1 MGKFESM
8 MTGAGANI
16 AESMGGTRLQ
26 GGMSSAPTPTPS
38 FAEVPARLQGVAKM
52 KGAVEIPVEKI
63 HRDPNQP
70 REEFEEEGLKRLA
83 ESLRTKG
90 QLQPIRVRWDE
101 GQGGYLI
108 VCGERRWRAARMAG
122 LATLS
127 AVVIEG
133 EIDAGELLAVQLIEN
148 CLREDLRP
156 IEQARAYRAL
166 MESKGWS
173 IRQLA
178 AELALD
184 HSGVAKAL
192 TLLELPPVVQAEVD
206 QGNLLPTT
214 AYELT
219 KIPDSVEQEEL
230 ARRAVVEKLTGAK
243 VKEEIRARKDPRP
256 RPKRLEWKA
265 PGGVVVAV
273 TLPDPNQG
281 EDAAL
286 EALQAVAK
294 LIRQARASRTE
305 AA

>member
-26 GGMSSAPTPTPS
+26 GGMSSTPAPTPS
-38 FAEVPARLQGVAKM
+38 FAGVPVRLQGVAKM

-83 ESLRTKG
+83 ESLRAKG

-122 LATLS
+122 LATLG

-192 TLLELPPVVQAEVD
+192 TLLELPPAVQAEVD

-294 LIRQARASRTE
+294 LIRKARTSRTE